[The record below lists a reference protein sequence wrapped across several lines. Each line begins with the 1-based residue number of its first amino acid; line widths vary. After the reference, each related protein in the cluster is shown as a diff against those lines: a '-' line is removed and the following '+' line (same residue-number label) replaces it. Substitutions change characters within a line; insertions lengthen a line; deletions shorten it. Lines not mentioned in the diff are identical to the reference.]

1 MSTRCFNVKML
12 GSFSH
17 KNLVVLFLADL
28 MAIEFLLFIVF
39 TPSLAHGDVFASI
52 GEVGAGLSIF
62 GSSARQLAI
71 LKSLLVAV
79 AGHMTD
85 LLFIERDL
93 VTSLKDYIRAE
104 ENKLTQIK
112 Q

>member
-1 MSTRCFNVKML
+1 MSTRCFSVKML
-12 GSFSH
+12 GSISH
-17 KNLVVLFLADL
+17 ENLVVLFLADL
-28 MAIEFLLFIVF
+28 MAIEFLLVIVF
-39 TPSLAHGDVFASI
+39 TPSLAHSDVFASI
-52 GEVGAGLSIF
+52 GEVGTGLSIF
-62 GSSARQLAI
+62 GRQLAI

-85 LLFIERDL
+85 LLFTERDL

-104 ENKLTQIK
+104 ENKLAQIK